1 MSRSQ
6 HRPALRAT
14 KAGNR
19 MARCHRPC
27 AVLIETARI
36 AVPQI
41 VVATERGAREPD
53 VGVRHL
59 MQLHDRPARRLH
71 QSPTVMLS
79 NRPARGKAHQ
89 GGTRGQSGRRCA
101 VCVRWLGRDERRQWF
116 PAWAHTAKLAEP
128 RDRSNGPTS
137 PGESAALRAGTWPCP
152 CALLQ
157 ARMTNNTARSGWKV
171 GFNNDSARRSP
182 FRCKRG
188 SAAKPLPIATSRT
201 DRRSS
206 TCHGRHRPT
215 DDIASRHGLP

>member
-1 MSRSQ
+1 MWAAVNPIASGHLRKIAPECRFLCIKRHIEKIDAEVMSRGQ
-6 HRPALRAT
+6 HRSALRAT

-27 AVLIETARI
+27 EVLIETARI

-89 GGTRGQSGRRCA
+89 GGTRGQSGRRCG
-101 VCVRWLGRDERRQWF
+101 VCVRWLGWDADSGSLPGRTPLNSPNRGTGQMAQPRQEKAPRCA
-116 PAWAHTAKLAEP
+116 PA
-128 RDRSNGPTS
+128 
-137 PGESAALRAGTWPCP
+137 
-152 CALLQ
+152 
-157 ARMTNNTARSGWKV
+157 
-171 GFNNDSARRSP
+171 
-182 FRCKRG
+182 
-188 SAAKPLPIATSRT
+188 
-201 DRRSS
+201 
-206 TCHGRHRPT
+206 HGRVLAPCCRQE
-215 DDIASRHGLP
+215 